1 MSLVPTHYRPRILD
15 AELDAL
21 LGHLPAISIEG
32 AKAVGKT
39 ATASQRATTV
49 YQLDDPSQRAIAEAD
64 LGRFVSAPVPVLIDE
79 WQYVPAVW
87 DRIRRAVDSGAPA
100 GSFLLT
106 GSASPSG
113 AGTHSGGGR
122 IVSLRMRPLSIAE
135 RLDTAPTV
143 SVAELLTGDRAALGG
158 ESGVTLE
165 TYTEE
170 ILRSG
175 YPGLRGLSGRPLRA
189 QLDGYLQRIVDRDFE
204 ELGYPV
210 RNPTALRRWMAA
222 YAAATST
229 VTSFEK
235 IRDAATG
242 GEDRKPA
249 KTTVQPYRDILERL
263 FIIDP
268 VRAWAP
274 SRSHIAELASPP
286 KHHLAD
292 PALAARLVG
301 ATSRTLLGGDPPG
314 PTIPRDGTFLG
325 ALFESLV
332 TLSLRAYAQ
341 TSDTEVKH
349 FRTHRGDHEADLIL
363 ERDDGRIVAVEVKL
377 GPTPDA
383 ADVRHLR
390 WLSEKIGDALL
401 DAVVV
406 TTGASAF
413 RRPDGIGVI
422 PAALLGP

>member
-1 MSLVPTHYRPRILD
+1 MRLAPRPYRRRILD
-15 AELDAL
+15 EELDPL
-21 LGHLPAISIEG
+21 LRGLPAVAIEG

-39 ATASQRATTV
+39 ATASQRATLTF
-49 YQLDDPSQRAIAEAD
+49 QFDDPLQRAIAEAD
-64 LGRFVSAPVPVLIDE
+64 LGRVVSASGLVLIDE
-79 WQYVPAVW
+79 WQHVPAVW
-87 DRIRRAVDSGAPA
+87 DRVRRAVDAGASA
-100 GSFLLT
+100 GTFLLT

-122 IVSLRMRPLSIAE
+122 IVSLRLRPLSLAE
-135 RLDTAPTV
+135 RLDVAATV
-143 SVAELLTGDRAALGG
+143 SVAALLAGDRPSVDG
-158 ESGVTLE
+158 ESKVTVE
-165 TYTEE
+165 GYTEE

-175 YPGLRGLSGRPLRA
+175 FPGLRDLDGKPLRA
-189 QLDGYLQRIVDRDFE
+189 QLDGYLQRVVDRDFP
-204 ELGYPV
+204 ELGHSV
-210 RNPTALRRWMAA
+210 RDPTALRRWMAA

-242 GEDRKPA
+242 GDDRKPA
-249 KTTVQPYRDILERL
+249 KTTVQPYRDVLERL

-268 VRAWAP
+268 VPAWGP

-301 ATSRTLLGGDPPG
+301 ATSRTLLRGDSPG
-314 PTIPRDGTFLG
+314 PPIPRDGTFLG

-332 TLSLRAYAQ
+332 TLSLRVYAQ
-341 TSDTEVKH
+341 AADADIKH
-349 FRTHRGDHEADLIL
+349 FRTHRGDHEVDLIV
-363 ERDDGRIVAVEVKL
+363 ERDDGRVVAVEVKL
-377 GPTPDA
+377 GPVPDA
-383 ADVRHLR
+383 DDVRHLR
-390 WLSEKIGDALL
+390 WLSDRLGDELL

-406 TTGASAF
+406 TTGTSAF
-413 RRPDGIGVI
+413 RRRDGIAVV